1 MTLHSV
7 VLHSVPDK
15 DAVMKCDTLDL
26 PYAAA

>member
-1 MTLHSV
+1 